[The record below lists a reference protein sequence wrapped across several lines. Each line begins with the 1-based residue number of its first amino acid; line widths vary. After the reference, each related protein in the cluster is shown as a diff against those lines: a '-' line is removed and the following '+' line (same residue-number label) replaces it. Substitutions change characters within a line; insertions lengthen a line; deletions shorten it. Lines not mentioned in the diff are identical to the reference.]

1 MSVNVGMPT
10 NGTPPTVPFP
20 FEGDVFPER
29 LGAMVAR
36 TVLSGRLPA
45 LQVVHTPENAWL
57 VLDGVNDPNEPDALT
72 STHMASVVARDPS
85 IAELATLHV
94 GHVADR
100 EAPGMPWLVSPF
112 TWDDDA

>member
-1 MSVNVGMPT
+1 MSGVPT

-20 FEGDVFPER
+20 FPDDVFPER
-29 LGAMVAR
+29 LGALVAR
-36 TVLSGRLPA
+36 TVLTGQLPA

-57 VLDGVNDPNEPDALT
+57 VLDCVNDPNAPDACA

-85 IAELATLHV
+85 VAELATLPI

-100 EAPGMPWLVSPF
+100 RDADSPWLVSPF
-112 TWDDDA
+112 TWDDE